1 MLNVFWNTGYFLQ
14 SITTMEEEAAEKN
27 LQNTE

>member
-1 MLNVFWNTGYFLQ
+1 MFFETQAIFLQ

-27 LQNTE
+27 LRNTE